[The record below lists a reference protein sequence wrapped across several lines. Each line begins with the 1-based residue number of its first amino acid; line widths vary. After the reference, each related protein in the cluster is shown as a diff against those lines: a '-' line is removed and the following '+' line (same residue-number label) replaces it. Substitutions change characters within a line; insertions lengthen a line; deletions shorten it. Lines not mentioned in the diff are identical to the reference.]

1 MRDNDAEKRVTAA
14 IVIACMVA
22 LLMLVT
28 MFAVENRD
36 IKQQLQK
43 YQNQK
48 IFHAVEKKYS

>member
-1 MRDNDAEKRVTAA
+1 MRNDEAEKRVTAA

-22 LLMLVT
+22 LLMLIT

-43 YQNQK
+43 YQDQK
-48 IFHAVEKKYS
+48 IFD

>member
-1 MRDNDAEKRVTAA
+1 MRNNDAEKRVTAA
-14 IVIACMVA
+14 IVITCMVA

-43 YQNQK
+43 YQNRK
-48 IFHAVEKKYS
+48 IFD